1 MLIDKIREDM
11 KTAMKQKDTIAL
23 GALRMLLAA
32 VMNEE
37 VKLGKPLDDAGV
49 IALIQRGVKSRKESV
64 EQFTKGG
71 RLDLADKETKEIEVL
86 QRYLP
91 KQLDEAATRALIEKT
106 IAEVGAQHK
115 GDFGKVMRKIMS
127 EHRGEVDGALV
138 QRLVSELLK

>member
-1 MLIDKIREDM
+1 MLIEKVREDM
-11 KTAMKQKDTIAL
+11 KAAMKEKNMIAVNT
-23 GALRMLLAA
+23 LRMIMAA

-37 VKLGKPLDDAGV
+37 VKLGKSLDDAGV
-49 IALIQRGVKSRKESV
+49 MGIIQRGIKTRRESV

-71 RLDLADKETKEIEVL
+71 RQELADKEMKEIEVL

-91 KQLDEAATRALIEKT
+91 KQLDEAATRALVEKI

-115 GDFGKVMRKIMS
+115 GDIGKVMRKIMS

-138 QRLVSELLK
+138 QRIAGEILK